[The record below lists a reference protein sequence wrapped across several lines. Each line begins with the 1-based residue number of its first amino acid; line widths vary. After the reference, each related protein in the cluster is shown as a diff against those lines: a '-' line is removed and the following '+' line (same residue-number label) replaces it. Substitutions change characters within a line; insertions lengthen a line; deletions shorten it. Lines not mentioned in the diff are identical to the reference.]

1 MAAPQISAINDAR
14 LARML
19 SPTTVRHKLSSAR
32 HDLVISGPGRATLT
46 PDGGR
51 YTGTLTV
58 TAANVG
64 RDAYDFGVV
73 RVVLP
78 GLVEMSFHGVASPGM
93 SACSLGSHRPVF
105 QRDSVNGSA
114 SATSR

>member
-1 MAAPQISAINDAR
+1 
-14 LARML
+14 ML